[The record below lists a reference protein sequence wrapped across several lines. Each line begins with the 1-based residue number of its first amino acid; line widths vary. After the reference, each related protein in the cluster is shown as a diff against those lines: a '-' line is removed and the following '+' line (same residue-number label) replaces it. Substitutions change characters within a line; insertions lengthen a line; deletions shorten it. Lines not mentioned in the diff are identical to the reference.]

1 METGLDLSPVPSERR
16 RASLQDVV
24 LLFAGAN
31 IVTTTLVTGGS
42 LAPAFSFR
50 EACLLVFAGIVAG
63 TLPIALLARLGPR
76 YGLPSMVVLRHPF
89 GRYGAA
95 AISLLL
101 VFTNFA
107 WIALNNVIASG
118 ALVSLVGGP
127 AWGWNLIVGGA
138 AVAVALT
145 GPRAMALFD
154 RFAVPLML
162 VVGFGITAALF
173 GEAGREALTR
183 PGTGALGLLAGLDIV
198 IGYQIS
204 WSLMF
209 ADYTRFQRSE
219 RRASQAAFLG
229 LALSSAWLMVAGAG
243 AGIVGGGNDPT
254 EMILG
259 LGLPIGAL
267 LLLALS
273 AITTNFVNIY
283 LSSLAVKNLWA
294 GAPERTTVLVV
305 GGIGVAFGALSPQL
319 LDRYA
324 GFMGWIATFLLPIVA
339 VTAVH
344 YFRKRT
350 TIARP
355 TAAPLLRPTAIVAW
369 LAGVLT
375 YQALQR
381 FAPGVGATLPTLFVS
396 AAGYAVLVA
405 AFGERGESG

>member
-1 METGLDLSPVPSERR
+1 MPEERR
-16 RASLQDVV
+16 RASLQDVL

-42 LAPAFSFR
+42 LAPAFGFR
-50 EACLLVFAGIVAG
+50 EACLLVFAGIVIG

-107 WIALNNVIASG
+107 WIALNNVIASR

-127 AWGWNLIVGGA
+127 AWGWNLLVGGA
-138 AVAVALT
+138 AVVVALT

-154 RFAVPLML
+154 RVAVPLML
-162 VVGFGITAALF
+162 LVGLAITVALF
-173 GEAGREALTR
+173 GEAGRESLTR
-183 PGTGALGLLAGLDIV
+183 PGTGTLGLLAGLDIV

-219 RRASQAAFLG
+219 RRAGQAAFFG
-229 LALSSAWLMVAGAG
+229 LALSSAWLMIVGAG
-243 AGIVGGGNDPT
+243 AGLAGGGNDPT

-259 LGLPIGAL
+259 LGLPIGSL

-283 LSSLAVKNLWA
+283 LSSLAVKNLWS

-305 GGIGVAFGALSPQL
+305 GGVGVAFGALSPQL
-319 LDRYA
+319 LERYA
-324 GFMGWIATFLLPIVA
+324 AFMGWIATFLLPIVA

-344 YFRKRT
+344 YFRRRAA
-350 TIARP
+350 IARP
-355 TAAPLLRPTAIVAW
+355 TEAPRLRTSAILAW

-381 FAPGVGATLPTLFVS
+381 FAPEVGATLPTLAVS
-396 AAGYAVLVA
+396 AVGYALLSK
-405 AFGERGESG
+405 R